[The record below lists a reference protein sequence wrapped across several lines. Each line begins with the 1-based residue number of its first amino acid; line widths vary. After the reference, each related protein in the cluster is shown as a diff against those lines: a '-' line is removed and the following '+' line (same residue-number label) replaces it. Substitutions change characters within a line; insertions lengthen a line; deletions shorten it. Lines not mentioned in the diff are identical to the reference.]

1 MIANQE
7 ELVNMLEGRA
17 AAKRDLQRDLQRA
30 RLEKWARRNL
40 MKFKKANA
48 KSCPLGE

>member
-1 MIANQE
+1 MIANQG
-7 ELVNMLEGRA
+7 ELVNILEGRA
-17 AAKRDLQRDLQRA
+17 AVQRDLT
-30 RLEKWARRNL
+30 RLEKWACKNF